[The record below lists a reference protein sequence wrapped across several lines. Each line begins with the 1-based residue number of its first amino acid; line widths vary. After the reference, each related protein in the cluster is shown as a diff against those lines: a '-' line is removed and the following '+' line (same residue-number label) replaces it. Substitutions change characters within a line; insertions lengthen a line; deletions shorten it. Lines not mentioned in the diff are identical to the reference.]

1 MSFVRFN
8 GLRNTEMKALLCGS
22 NEIMPTPQR
31 MQPSVISWRSRE
43 GGIVRRKSIRVS
55 GSGEHR
61 RVNTMKKIKELRNKA
76 GMKQSELAEKI
87 GVSMYTVSC
96 WERGIRKP
104 EIGSIRKICDFFDIG
119 LSEFF
124 ADEKVVS
131 NIREEDIVTEKM
143 TGDFIEANELLCL
156 REAFMEVCGM
166 VCMLSGSGDRYTL
179 ASEMM
184 TKYALKFMREV
195 ERDEGKRG

>member
-1 MSFVRFN
+1 
-8 GLRNTEMKALLCGS
+8 
-22 NEIMPTPQR
+22 
-31 MQPSVISWRSRE
+31 
-43 GGIVRRKSIRVS
+43 
-55 GSGEHR
+55 
-61 RVNTMKKIKELRNKA
+61 MKKIKELRNKA

-87 GVSMYTVSC
+87 GVSMYTVSMYTVSC

-104 EIGSIRKICDFFDIG
+104 EIGSIRKICDFFNIS

-184 TKYALKFMREV
+184 TKYHLKDRC
-195 ERDEGKRG
+195 GRGSRSAVRS